1 MSPSVAEGA
10 LQTWLAEAATQR
22 QQPPH
27 LELLAEHVLMTG
39 VLSAMDREAATMLN
53 GGPLR
58 FEFWQDVVDFNG
70 NFVHMSHRV
79 KEESHL
85 IPAMRVAGV
94 LPAHHEQAISR
105 EHQAAKD
112 LTLGI
117 CDGVGEGD
125 WEQVQRLV
133 SLYVYRMRAHM
144 QHEES
149 GLLLHATQL
158 PAAALARLRVEFDAV
173 DAAALRG
180 RSRGEICRLAERI
193 TSMSASR

>member
-39 VLSAMDREAATMLN
+39 VLSAMDREAATMVN

-58 FEFWQDVVDFNG
+58 LEFWQDVVDFNG
-70 NFVHMSHRV
+70 NFVHLSHRV

-85 IPAMRVAGV
+85 IPAMLAAGV
-94 LPAHHEQAISR
+94 LPADHEQAIRR

-112 LTLGI
+112 LTLSL

-133 SLYVYRMRAHM
+133 SLYVFRMRAHM
-144 QHEES
+144 SHEES
-149 GLLLHATQL
+149 SLLSHATRL
-158 PAAALARLRVEFDAV
+158 STAALARLRAGFDAV
-173 DAAALRG
+173 EAAALRG
-180 RSRGEICRLAERI
+180 RSRLEIRRLAERI
-193 TSMSASR
+193 SSASATR